1 MEVKD
6 FQNKITEFVSAWDKK
21 RNTKPNEQ
29 LTFNHIVEEVGE
41 LAREYV
47 NQQSRQSRFNEKE
60 LDNAIGDAFMQLVEL
75 AHLRGLDIEKIVL
88 KIIKDEQ
95 KLLNDKSRKTI

>member
-6 FQNKITEFVSAWDKK
+6 FQNKIVEFVNAWDKK
-21 RNTKPNEQ
+21 RDTQPNEQ
-29 LTFNHIVEEVGE
+29 LTFTHLVEEIGE

-47 NQQSRQSRFNEKE
+47 NQQSRKDKFKKEE
-60 LDNAIGDAFMQLVEL
+60 LDNAIGDALMQLLKL
-75 AHLRGLDIEKIVL
+75 AHLRGIDIEELVL

-95 KLLNDKSRKTI
+95 KFLKK